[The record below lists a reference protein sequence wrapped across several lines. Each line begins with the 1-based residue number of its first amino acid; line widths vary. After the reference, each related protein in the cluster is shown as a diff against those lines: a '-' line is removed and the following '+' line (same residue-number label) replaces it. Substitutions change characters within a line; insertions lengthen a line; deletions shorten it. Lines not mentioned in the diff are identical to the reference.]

1 MSDTTRQNDYESAA
15 SPARQVTP
23 LGGSYT
29 TTEAGPRPVFGS
41 YTDTDFPAKSLAP
54 ASGGD
59 S

>member
-15 SPARQVTP
+15 SPARQLTP

-41 YTDTDFPAKSLAP
+41 YTDTEFSGQPLPPAP
-54 ASGGD
+54 GND
-59 S
+59 T